1 MGTRAGRY
9 KLGARAGKYKLKAR
23 VGKYK
28 MEDQSKILLLLPQ
41 QLALQSCAEYIGNVP
56 IE

>member
-41 QLALQSCAEYIGNVP
+41 LLALQSCAEYIGNVP
-56 IE
+56 IK